1 MARRRLFPPRSARE
15 WGGRIAI
22 ALGLTLA
29 GYIGLCD
36 SLSHVLRKSN
46 PQRAYLL
53 TLGDGRVTA
62 MQAQALSGVTASLAD
77 RAKADELA
85 RMALRQD
92 PTAVVAVSA
101 LGTNALMRGESARA
115 RQLFAFSERLSRRDL
130 QTQLWALEDAVGRG
144 DIPGALRHY
153 DIALRVSNTTAELL
167 FPILEQAID
176 DPSVRKELVRLL
188 AARPP
193 WGGGFVE
200 HAAAMGVDPRATSDL
215 IAELRRVNVP
225 VAPGPVKDVVN
236 VLVSRGFAED
246 AWSLYAATHPGSAR
260 NRSRDSQFSASLNS
274 PSAFDWTVS
283 DGEGIIATI
292 QSGAQGGLLD
302 FILPASAAG
311 AIARQTQLLPP
322 GTYKLVG
329 RSVGIEQQAES
340 LPYWSLTCKGGR
352 ELGRISVP
360 NSAQNGGQFGGE
372 LIVPVDC
379 PVQVLSLTA
388 RPSDAAAG
396 VSGQISY
403 LSLSPAN

>member
-1 MARRRLFPPRSARE
+1 MGRRRLLPRRSAKE

-22 ALGLTLA
+22 ALALA
-29 GYIGLCD
+29 LVGYLGLCD
-36 SLSHVLRKSN
+36 CLSHVLQKSN

-62 MQAQALSGVTASLAD
+62 LQAQALSGATASLAD

-85 RMALRQD
+85 RIALRQD

-101 LGTNALMRGESARA
+101 LGTNAFVRKDVARA

-176 DPSVRKELVRLL
+176 DSSVRKELVRLL

-193 WGGGFVE
+193 WGAGFVE
-200 HAAAMGVDPRATSDL
+200 HAAATGVNPRATSDL

-260 NRSRDSQFSASLNS
+260 NRSRDSQFSASLSS

-302 FILPASAAG
+302 FMLPASAAG
-311 AIARQTQLLPP
+311 AIVSQTQLLPP

-360 NSAQNGGQFGGE
+360 NSAQNGGQFGGDF
-372 LIVPVDC
+372 IVPVDC

-396 VSGQISY
+396 GGGQISY